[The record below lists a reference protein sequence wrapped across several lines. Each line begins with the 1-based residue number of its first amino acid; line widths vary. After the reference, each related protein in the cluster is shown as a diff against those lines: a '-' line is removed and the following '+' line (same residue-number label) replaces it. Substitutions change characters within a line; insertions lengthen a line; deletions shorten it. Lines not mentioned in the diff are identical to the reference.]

1 MSSLL
6 WAAIK
11 QDAPSSL
18 VGLVQDMNPGSCN
31 RDGGL
36 LVPAEYNQGY
46 FWAFEN
52 ADAFRDVLKLRARI
66 KSDPDHSRPTW
77 YPCCSF
83 VAPVPQTSG
92 LIW

>member
-1 MSSLL
+1 MLDPQQILLIGRMLMSGLL

-18 VGLVQDMNPGSCN
+18 VGLVQDMNPVAVI

-66 KSDPDHSRPTW
+66 QVRSR
-77 YPCCSF
+77 S
-83 VAPVPQTSG
+83 Q
-92 LIW
+92 